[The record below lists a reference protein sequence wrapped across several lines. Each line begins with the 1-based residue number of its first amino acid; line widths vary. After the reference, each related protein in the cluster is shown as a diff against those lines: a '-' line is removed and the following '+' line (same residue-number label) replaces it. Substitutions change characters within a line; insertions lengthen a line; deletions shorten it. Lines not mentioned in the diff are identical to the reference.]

1 MQSKRVTI
9 GRILQK
15 ISLFHRLSPSQL
27 QGLISICKTKRYS
40 ADEVICEI
48 GERSD
53 SMQILLTGEFQVISD
68 DGTAVAALKPVTTVG
83 EMGMLLNQ
91 PRSAQVK
98 ASMES
103 SGLQID
109 RQPFENLMNSDTKF
123 KAQFFSNVVESLS
136 AKILDSNQQ
145 TLTHTDNQTNSVI
158 DNYILRKQL
167 DHALSVIEDRTDLT
181 RADMQDQFKEKK
193 LDEVVILFVDDEEN
207 VLSSV
212 KRLLRQQ
219 ACDLQFADSGE
230 QALEIL
236 EGLTVDIVITDIKM
250 APMDGLTL
258 AKEIEEKYPGLPVVA
273 LSAIVSDAET
283 DSYNFSGYINKP
295 IDLGDFRSLINDI
308 LAEEE

>member
-1 MQSKRVTI
+1 MQEKRVAI

-15 ISLFHRLSPSQL
+15 ISLFNRLSPSQI
-27 QGLISICKTKRYS
+27 QGLMKLCKTKRYS
-40 ADEVICEI
+40 ADEVIYEI

-68 DGTAVAALKPVTTVG
+68 DGTVVAALKPVTTVG
-83 EMGMLLNQ
+83 EMGMLLNH

-103 SGLQID
+103 SGLHIE
-109 RQPFENLMNSDTKF
+109 RQPFEHLMSSDTQF
-123 KAQFFSNVVESLS
+123 KAQFLSNVFESLS
-136 AKILDSNQQ
+136 EKILDNNLQ

-212 KRLLRQQ
+212 ERLLRQQ

-236 EGLTVDIVITDIKM
+236 ERLKVDIVITDIRM

-258 AKEIEEKYPGLPVVA
+258 AKEIEEKYPGLPVAA

-295 IDLGDFRSLINDI
+295 IDLGDFRTLINDI
-308 LAEEE
+308 LVEEE

>member
-9 GRILQK
+9 GRILHK

-27 QGLISICKTKRYS
+27 QSFIKLCKTKRYS
-40 ADEVICEI
+40 TDEVIYEI
-48 GERSD
+48 GEHSD

-83 EMGMLLNQ
+83 EMGMLLNH

-103 SGLQID
+103 SGLHID
-109 RQPFENLMNSDTKF
+109 RQPFELLMNSDTQF
-123 KAQFFSNVVESLS
+123 KAQFFNNVVDSLS
-136 AKILDSNQQ
+136 EKILDNNLQ

-167 DHALSVIEDRTDLT
+167 HHALSVIEDRTDLT
-181 RADMQDQFKEKK
+181 RADMQDQFEEKQ
-193 LDEVVILFVDDEEN
+193 LHEVVILFVDDEES

-212 KRLLRQQ
+212 ERLLRQQ
-219 ACDLQFADSGE
+219 ACVLQFADGGE

-236 EGLTVDIVITDIKM
+236 ERLKVDIVITDIKM
-250 APMDGLTL
+250 APMDGPTL

-273 LSAIVSDAET
+273 LSAIVSDPET

-295 IDLGDFRSLINDI
+295 IDLGDFRTLMSDI
-308 LAEEE
+308 LVEEE